1 MAVKSGTGCRGHGM
15 VGYEELFGEG
25 PSRVLLSVPAA
36 AMEPVTQMAQVAGIP
51 VSPLGTGGGDRLV
64 VEGLIDVGVA
74 EATAAW
80 KGALPAAF
88 STAEQAP

>member
-1 MAVKSGTGCRGHGM
+1 
-15 VGYEELFGEG
+15 
-25 PSRVLLSVPAA
+25 
-36 AMEPVTQMAQVAGIP
+36 MAQAAGIP
-51 VSPLGTGGGDRLV
+51 VTSGPGRRPVV

-88 STAEQAP
+88 STAQPLP